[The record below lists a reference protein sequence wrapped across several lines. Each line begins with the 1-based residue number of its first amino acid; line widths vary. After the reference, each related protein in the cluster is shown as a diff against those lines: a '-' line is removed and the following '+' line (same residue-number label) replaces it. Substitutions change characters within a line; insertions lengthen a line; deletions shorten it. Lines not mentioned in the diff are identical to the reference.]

1 MLGMSKNKW
10 AGKNVAVLATGPSL
24 VEEDVVAVRDAG
36 FITVAVNH
44 AWTIAPWCDVIYA
57 GDGRYWRA
65 HYEEIDKTAPKA
77 KRYSKSA
84 NAHKKYR
91 AIYAKTAMKGDYNSG
106 QMALEYALRQGPK
119 LIVML
124 GFDVSLDDGF
134 HFHGSHEKT
143 PNPNKKRIGRWV
155 EQFSRI
161 PNFYN
166 VDHVINCSRK
176 TALTMFKRESL
187 EDVLSRIS

>member
-1 MLGMSKNKW
+1 MSKNKW
-10 AGKNVAVLATGPSL
+10 AGRNVAVLATGPSL
-24 VEEDVVAVRDAG
+24 TKQDVVAVRDAG

-65 HYEEIDKTAPKA
+65 HHEEIEKVAPQA
-77 KRYSKSA
+77 KRFGKSA
-84 NAHKKYR
+84 NAHKKYG
-91 AIYAKTAMKGDYNSG
+91 AKFVKTAMKGDYNSG
-106 QMALEYALRQGPK
+106 QMGLEYALRQSPD

-124 GFDVSLDDGF
+124 GFDVSLDDGY
-134 HFHGSHEKT
+134 HFHGPHEKT
-143 PNPNKKRIGRWV
+143 PNPAKGRMKRWV
-155 EQFSRI
+155 EQFARI
-161 PNFYN
+161 PEQYA

-176 TALTMFKRESL
+176 TALAMFKREAL